1 ICFFH
6 AQNSLAHWLFSL
18 ARTLLSLARTL
29 LSLARSL
36 MASVNLQLI
45 AVVNQDVQH
54 VLNVSHERWL
64 DAAELHVLFQNR
76 GLRPGPE
83 NIENN
88 LGRKQ
93 KKFVDLPLLPRSTYT
108 VDAPGLYRV
117 QMIPFAYDHAWVIF
131 PNGNRV
137 ISGTVVHGGLTFN
150 YTFAQS
156 PDLQRRTIRRQQ
168 LYGNHTFVHYL
179 VV

>member
-1 ICFFH
+1 
-6 AQNSLAHWLFSL
+6 
-18 ARTLLSLARTL
+18 
-29 LSLARSL
+29 

-76 GLRPGPE
+76 
-83 NIENN
+83 
-88 LGRKQ
+88 
-93 KKFVDLPLLPRSTYT
+93 PLLPRSTYT